1 MQGIVRISRMCYNG
15 ENFFK
20 GNFFMD
26 KHTVNKA
33 KLQCFS
39 SMFLFGTIGLF
50 VRGIALPSAVIALV
64 RGVIGTAFL
73 AAVMAARRKAVDF
86 SAVRRNLPLLTVSG
100 AAIGINWILLFEA
113 YRYTTVAAATVCY
126 YLAPVFVILASP
138 LLLGERITRKKGI
151 CAAVSLAGVV
161 LVSGIFSGNTETS
174 ASNGLGILCGV
185 AAAVFYASVV
195 LLNKKINGLTA
206 PERTVF
212 QLGLAAA
219 VLLPYVLCTGGIGDI
234 ASLSAKGLLLL
245 LIVSVVHT
253 GMTYVM
259 YFGSI
264 GHLPVQTAALLSY
277 IDPVVAVL
285 LSALVLHESLTLTG
299 ILGAALVLGSTMI
312 SEGAFGR
319 QG

>member
-1 MQGIVRISRMCYNG
+1 
-15 ENFFK
+15 
-20 GNFFMD
+20 MD
-26 KHTVNKA
+26 KRTANKA
-33 KLQCFS
+33 KLQCFT

-64 RGVIGTAFL
+64 RGIIGAAFL
-73 AAVMAARRKAVDF
+73 AAVMAVRRKAVDF
-86 SAVRRNLPLLTVSG
+86 SAVRRNLPLLAASG

-161 LVSGIFSGNTETS
+161 LVSGIFSGNAE
-174 ASNGLGILCGV
+174 ASSSHGIGILCGT
-185 AAAVFYASVV
+185 AAAVFYASVI
-195 LLNKKINGLTA
+195 LLNKKITGLTA
-206 PERTVF
+206 LERTVF
-212 QLGLAAA
+212 QLGLSAA
-219 VLLPYVLCTGGIGDI
+219 VLLPYVLRTGGIGDI
-234 ASLSAKGLLLL
+234 AALSAKGLLLL
-245 LIVSVVHT
+245 LIVSIVHT
-253 GMTYVM
+253 GVTYVM

-264 GHLPVQTAALLSY
+264 GRLPVQTAALLSY

-285 LSALVLHESLTLTG
+285 LSALVLHEPLTLTG

-312 SEGAFGR
+312 SEGVFG
-319 QG
+319 GEE